1 MNNSSNNIKKLNRA
15 NWSLFFGK
23 SGVTASWMEHNFSD
37 AASLIEHLGEKL
49 GEDLK
54 IYCLVILLRE
64 MYVRHFSPTG
74 RAVDFFDNVINF
86 GILDMEEFSEV
97 AESMHWAAHDL
108 KSERMQVVARC
119 VSLLY
124 SYLLLE
130 LYETKN
136 TWEASFSFTAVCKE
150 LSEVYTAGGLS
161 VFNPSQDK
169 LDKKFKNIL
178 IKALYQKGFE
188 EFCRTNLEE

>member
-1 MNNSSNNIKKLNRA
+1 MNSRNIKKLNRA

-49 GEDLK
+49 DEDLK
-54 IYCLVILLRE
+54 IYCLAILLRE
-64 MYVRHFSPTG
+64 MVVRHYHPKA
-74 RAVDFFDNVINF
+74 RIVEVLDDLLNF
-86 GILDMEEFSEV
+86 GFCDMEELEDIV
-97 AESMHWAAHDL
+97 EDMVWAARDL
-108 KSERMQVVARC
+108 ESKRMRTVARC
-119 VSLLY
+119 AGLFFQHLSLFKQYYHKFLQEIC
-124 SYLLLE
+124 SVKSICE
-130 LYETKN
+130 
-136 TWEASFSFTAVCKE
+136 E
-150 LSEVYTAGGLS
+150 LSRIYTCGGLE